1 MSLSGEFSASG
12 DYRRCAELI
21 GQADGLLITAGAGM
35 GVDSGLPDFRGPQG
49 FWRAYPALGRSR
61 TPFERIANPAAFRS
75 DPALAWGF
83 YGHRLGLYRTTP
95 PHAGFAILRRIGES
109 LPEGCFVFTSN
120 VDGQFARAGFDA
132 RRIAECHGS
141 IHYLQCLEGCR
152 DEVWPAEEFD
162 PQVDA
167 ESCRLRS
174 GLPHCPHCGAVARP
188 NILMFDDWD
197 WLGRRSL
204 EQHECLRSWL
214 GRVGR
219 LLVIE
224 IGAGT
229 AIPTVRRMSESVGGR
244 LIRINPDE
252 PRLGGAEGVSLE
264 CGGLEA
270 LAAIEAA
277 WRTARAG

>member
-120 VDGQFARAGFDA
+120 VDGHFAQAGFDA
-132 RRIAECHGS
+132 RHIAECHGS
-141 IHYLQCLEGCR
+141 IHHLQCLDGCT
-152 DEVWPAEEFD
+152 DDVWPAEEFD

-167 ESCRLRS
+167 ES
-174 GLPHCPHCGAVARP
+174 
-188 NILMFDDWD
+188 
-197 WLGRRSL
+197 
-204 EQHECLRSWL
+204 
-214 GRVGR
+214 
-219 LLVIE
+219 
-224 IGAGT
+224 
-229 AIPTVRRMSESVGGR
+229 
-244 LIRINPDE
+244 
-252 PRLGGAEGVSLE
+252 
-264 CGGLEA
+264 
-270 LAAIEAA
+270 
-277 WRTARAG
+277 

>member
-1 MSLSGEFSASG
+1 MSPSG
-12 DYRRCAELI
+12 DYSRCAELI
-21 GQADGLLITAGAGM
+21 GQADGLLITAGAGL

-49 FWRAYPALGRSR
+49 FWRAYPALGRAR
-61 TPFERIANPAAFRS
+61 IPFERIANPAAFRS

-83 YGHRLGLYRTTP
+83 YGHRLALYRRTP
-95 PHAGFAILRRIGES
+95 PHAGFAILRRIAES
-109 LPEGCFVFTSN
+109 LPAGCFVFTSN

-141 IHYLQCLEGCR
+141 IHHLQCLDGCA

-167 ESCRLRS
+167 KNCRLTS
-174 GLPHCPHCGAVARP
+174 GMPRCPRCGAVARP

-197 WLGRRSL
+197 WLERRSL
-204 EQHECLRSWL
+204 EQHARLRAWR

-229 AIPTVRRMSESVGGR
+229 AIPTVRLMSESAGGR
-244 LIRINPDE
+244 LIRINPDA
-252 PRLGGAEGVSLE
+252 PQLGGAEGVSLP

-277 WRTARAG
+277 WRAACAH